1 MRRARGEADAAR
13 GAAVGLL
20 HLLGAPGSGAGS
32 PEQKPPARL
41 AGAALSPPGGARG
54 AGPAPLRAP
63 PAPRPGP
70 AHLQL
75 RQTRARPLA
84 TPPGAANPRA
94 GAGHRVLTLWLPGPC
109 PRLGAA
115 FTHSS
120 LPGAPLLVACSFPRP
135 LGSVPSLSNKSN
147 GATPSLNPTFLATG
161 REPTDLGKGLPMPSP
176 ESHSSPAQAL
186 RTRPP
191 SGHLKP

>member
-1 MRRARGEADAAR
+1 M
-13 GAAVGLL
+13 GLL
-20 HLLGAPGSGAGS
+20 HLLVALGSGAGS
-32 PEQKPPARL
+32 SEQKPPARL
-41 AGAALSPPGGARG
+41 AGAAQSPPGGARG

-75 RQTRARPLA
+75 RQTRTRPLA
-84 TPPGAANPRA
+84 TPPGVANPRA
-94 GAGHRVLTLWLPGPC
+94 GAGLSALTLWWLNPC
-109 PRLGAA
+109 PRLGPA

-120 LPGAPLLVACSFPRP
+120 LPRAPLLLACNLPRP
-135 LGSVPSLSNKSN
+135 LGSVPSLSNKPS
-147 GATPSLNPTFLATG
+147 GATPSLNPTSLATG
-161 REPTDLGKGLPMPSP
+161 REPTGLGKGLPMPNP

-186 RTRPP
+186 GPRPP